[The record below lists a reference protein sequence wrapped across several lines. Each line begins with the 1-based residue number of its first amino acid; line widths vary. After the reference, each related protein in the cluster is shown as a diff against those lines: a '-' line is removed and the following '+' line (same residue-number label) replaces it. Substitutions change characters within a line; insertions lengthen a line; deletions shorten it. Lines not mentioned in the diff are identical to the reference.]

1 MNLLN
6 NKMEHLYSNLF
17 FLFFTAQILSP
28 YISGKTIY
36 LEVIIAIFN
45 PYFWKWIYDKNNIHK
60 IDKNYILVILG
71 LILIAILGH
80 ISTAVKILV
89 IFLCVIHL
97 FYLYDKNLWKLNRYL
112 IISILLGIMQFI
124 FTFIDPIMAALIGPT
139 SISTFIWGDSA
150 TPTYTNFF
158 TVFYFPRVSGLSRE
172 AGFFASYII
181 VAIFLSYIERKKY
194 PKKIYLM
201 YFLGY
206 IISFSKMSLAI
217 LGVFF
222 INSLKKFI
230 NYIPIGFGVIL
241 FIGSVSIIVGLNKDF
256 ILNDPTFLHRFSGY
270 ISLYNLDMQDVL
282 FGIDFEKVGDYS
294 SKSIMAENL
303 QGFAGFAGWII
314 ENGIIVICIFFI
326 ILYLLNINMTGIYI
340 LLLFTINVSPDSN
353 QNFVVLTYFII
364 LKYYCKNNISWYK
377 FLK

>member
-6 NKMEHLYSNLF
+6 NRIEHLYSNLF

-28 YISGKTIY
+28 YISGRTIY
-36 LEVIIAIFN
+36 LEVIIAILN
-45 PYFWKWIYDKNNIHK
+45 PYFWKWVYKKNNI
-60 IDKNYILVILG
+60 YIINIKYIFVVLG

-80 ISTAVKILV
+80 IDTSMKILV
-89 IFLCVIHL
+89 IFFCVIHL

-112 IISILLGIMQFI
+112 VISILLGIVQFSL
-124 FTFIDPIMAALIGPT
+124 TFIDPIMAGLIGPT
-139 SISTFIWGDSA
+139 SISKLIWGDLA

-172 AGFFASYII
+172 AGFFASYIV

-194 PKKIYLM
+194 PKKIHLM
-201 YFLGY
+201 HFLGY
-206 IISFSKMSLAI
+206 IISFSKMSLVI

-222 INSLKKFI
+222 INSLKNFI
-230 NYIPIGFGVIL
+230 NYIPIGFGIIL
-241 FIGSVSIIVGLNKDF
+241 FVGSVSIIVGLNKDF
-256 ILNDPTFLHRFSGY
+256 ILNDTTFLHRFSGY

-294 SKSIMAENL
+294 SKSIMAGNL

-314 ENGIIVICIFFI
+314 ENGIIIMCIFLI
-326 ILYLLNINMTGIYI
+326 ILYLLGVNMSGIYI

-353 QNFVVLTYFII
+353 QNFVVLTYFMI
-364 LKYYCKNNISWYK
+364 LKYYCKNNIEK
-377 FLK
+377 VLHKD

>member
-6 NKMEHLYSNLF
+6 NKIEHLYSNLF

-172 AGFFASYII
+172 AGFFAS
-181 VAIFLSYIERKKY
+181 
-194 PKKIYLM
+194 
-201 YFLGY
+201 
-206 IISFSKMSLAI
+206 
-217 LGVFF
+217 
-222 INSLKKFI
+222 
-230 NYIPIGFGVIL
+230 
-241 FIGSVSIIVGLNKDF
+241 
-256 ILNDPTFLHRFSGY
+256 
-270 ISLYNLDMQDVL
+270 
-282 FGIDFEKVGDYS
+282 
-294 SKSIMAENL
+294 
-303 QGFAGFAGWII
+303 
-314 ENGIIVICIFFI
+314 
-326 ILYLLNINMTGIYI
+326 
-340 LLLFTINVSPDSN
+340 
-353 QNFVVLTYFII
+353 
-364 LKYYCKNNISWYK
+364 
-377 FLK
+377 

>member
-1 MNLLN
+1 
-6 NKMEHLYSNLF
+6 
-17 FLFFTAQILSP
+17 
-28 YISGKTIY
+28 
-36 LEVIIAIFN
+36 
-45 PYFWKWIYDKNNIHK
+45 
-60 IDKNYILVILG
+60 
-71 LILIAILGH
+71 
-80 ISTAVKILV
+80 
-89 IFLCVIHL
+89 
-97 FYLYDKNLWKLNRYL
+97 
-112 IISILLGIMQFI
+112 MQFI

-314 ENGIIVICIFFI
+314 ENGIIVICIFF
-326 ILYLLNINMTGIYI
+326 Y
-340 LLLFTINVSPDSN
+340 
-353 QNFVVLTYFII
+353 YFIFI
-364 LKYYCKNNISWYK
+364 KY
-377 FLK
+377 